1 MQHDTAV
8 LCQRFDVIG
17 MTCSHCEHA
26 IAAEVSRLEGVV
38 TVVADATS
46 GTVTV
51 EGTREVP
58 PTEVATAVDRAGYEL
73 AR

>member
-1 MQHDTAV
+1 MHHDTAV

-26 IAAEVSRLEGVV
+26 IAAEVTRLEGVV

-51 EGTREVP
+51 ESTREIPVD
-58 PTEVATAVDRAGYEL
+58 EVATAVDRAGYEL

>member
-1 MQHDTAV
+1 MRHKTTV

-26 IAAEVSRLEGVV
+26 IAVEVTRLEGVV

-58 PTEVATAVDRAGYEL
+58 ANEVATAVDRAGYEL